1 MQGESSF
8 SLFVVKIYM
17 LLVILRIQNKI
28 GLNSLINE
36 KILSCKT
43 KKIVSPLSLILPI
56 DYELK
61 LHLSLEMDPGDMD
74 EQQMKVRPMWKRFNK
89 VTINL
94 SFYLINIHKEVLG
107 PSGPRFLAGGPSG
120 LLTSSFAPFGRSGR
134 VTHAK
139 GT

>member
-1 MQGESSF
+1 MQGESSC
-8 SLFVVKIYM
+8 SLFVVKTYM

-36 KILSCKT
+36 KILSCET

-56 DYELK
+56 DYKLK

-89 VTINL
+89 VTMI
-94 SFYLINIHKEVLG
+94 
-107 PSGPRFLAGGPSG
+107 
-120 LLTSSFAPFGRSGR
+120 PFI
-134 VTHAK
+134 
-139 GT
+139 